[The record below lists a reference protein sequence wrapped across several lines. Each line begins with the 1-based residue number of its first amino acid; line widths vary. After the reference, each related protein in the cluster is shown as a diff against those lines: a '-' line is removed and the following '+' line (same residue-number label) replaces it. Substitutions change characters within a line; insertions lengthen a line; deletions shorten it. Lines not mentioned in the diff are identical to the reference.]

1 MIQDELELKS
11 RQFILEITVVQGL
24 LSFNVTSIQFGVLQL
39 QQKLLKTFPKTS
51 DRSFVQ
57 KLISKLFKLFGIIF
71 IHAQLDFFYHYRNY
85 EAFMSLQEIRA

>member
-39 QQKLLKTFPKTS
+39 QQKLLKTFPKT
-51 DRSFVQ
+51 
-57 KLISKLFKLFGIIF
+57 
-71 IHAQLDFFYHYRNY
+71 
-85 EAFMSLQEIRA
+85 